1 MKLSGMISSLA
12 AVAMAVSLTAA
23 AQDEELIP
31 LSGSETP
38 TMSDVPVNET
48 PQIWFV
54 ELNSSPAA
62 DGTSLSTLDAEHKSF
77 RTKAKGAGLNF
88 EQRFEF
94 KTLFNGFSVKID
106 PAQLA
111 RLQRIDGVRAIY
123 PVVEIFPDQATGG
136 EQADPEL
143 ATALNMTGASFA
155 QNTLGLTGAG
165 VRVAVMDTG
174 IDWHHPDLG
183 GCFGPG
189 CRVVTGHDFVGN
201 DFTGPGSAL
210 VPDNDPDDCGGHGS
224 HVAGIL
230 GASPAAPGGARGVA
244 PGVTFGA
251 YRVFGCAGSTSADIM
266 IAAMERALADG
277 MQVLNMSI
285 GSAYQWPQYP
295 TATAA
300 DRLVN
305 KGVSVVTSI
314 GNSGATGLYSASAP
328 GVGKKVIGVASI
340 DNTHVSLL
348 TFTVSPDGVSIGYGP
363 ATAAPI
369 PPTSGTF
376 PMARTGTTTTTNDAC
391 SALPAGSL
399 AGQVALIRR
408 GTCGFFD
415 KARNAQNAGAAG
427 VVLYNNAAGRVNP
440 TVAGTPAIVIPVVA
454 ITAAEGALIDGRI
467 AAGPTTMTWTNVR
480 GSFVNTA
487 TGGLS
492 SDFSSYGMAPD
503 LSLKPD
509 IAAPGGLIFSTIPLE
524 LGGYGSN
531 SGTSMASPHTAGA
544 VALLLEARPGTSSQD
559 VRNILQN
566 SADPKNWW
574 GNPGLGFLDH
584 VHRQGAGTLDIP
596 GAILSTVMVSP
607 GKLSLGE
614 SESGPSTQTL
624 TVTNIGADAVTFD
637 LSHVAAVASG
647 PNTFTVGTFG
657 SFATAAF
664 SAPSITVL
672 PGSSATVD
680 VTITAPAG
688 LANRGQYGGY
698 VVLTPQGG
706 GATYRVPYAG
716 LKGDYQSMVVLTP
729 TASSFGNP
737 ILRPDQ
743 AFGPNGPVTLT
754 NPAATP
760 AWVFVHLDHQVRNL
774 RMEVLDA
781 VSGKSWHRSFDQGY
795 VGRNQT
801 ATGFFAI
808 PFDGVTVNGNK
819 VTTLPDGQYVIRLSV
834 LKALGDATNP
844 AHSETWTSP
853 VITIDR
859 P

>member
-1 MKLSGMISSLA
+1 
-12 AVAMAVSLTAA
+12 MAVSLTTA
-23 AQDEELIP
+23 AQDEELFT
-31 LSGSETP
+31 LSGDEASAT
-38 TMSDVPVNET
+38 SDAPVNET
-48 PQIWFV
+48 PDVWFV
-54 ELNSSPAA
+54 ELNNSPSA
-62 DGTSLSTLDAEHKSF
+62 DGTSLTTLDAEHKSF
-77 RTKAKGAGLNF
+77 RSKASKAGIKF
-88 EQRFEF
+88 DERYEF
-94 KTLFNGFSVKID
+94 KTLWNGFSIRID
-106 PAQLA
+106 PAQLG
-111 RLQRIDGVRAIY
+111 RLQRLEGVKAIY
-123 PVVEIFPDQATGG
+123 PVVEILPDQAGGG
-136 EQADPEL
+136 EADPEL
-143 ATALNMTGASFA
+143 ATALGMTGASFA

-174 IDWHHPDLG
+174 IDYHHPDLG

-189 CRVVTGHDFVGN
+189 CRVVTGHDFVG
-201 DFTGPGSAL
+201 DAFAGPASTP
-210 VPDNDPDDCGGHGS
+210 VPDADPDDCGGHGS

-230 GASPAAPGGARGVA
+230 GASPAAAGGARGVA

-251 YRVFGCAGSTSADIM
+251 YRVFGCAGSTTADIM
-266 IAAMERALADG
+266 IAAMERALADD

-285 GSAYQWPQYP
+285 GSAFQWPQYP
-295 TATAA
+295 TAQAS

-314 GNSGATGLYSASAP
+314 GNSGASGLYSASAP
-328 GVGKKVIGVASI
+328 GVGKKVIGVASV

-348 TFTVSPDGVSIGYGP
+348 TFAVSPDGASIGYQP
-363 ATAAPI
+363 ATGAPV
-369 PPTSGTF
+369 PPTSGSS

-391 SALPAGSL
+391 SPLAISL
-399 AGQVALIRR
+399 VGQVALIRR
-408 GTCGFFD
+408 GTCAFHI
-415 KARNAQNAGAAG
+415 KALNAQNAGAAG

-440 TVAGTPAIVIPVVA
+440 TVVGTPAITIPVVS
-454 ITAAEGALIDGRI
+454 ITAADGALINGRI
-467 AAGPTTMTWTNVR
+467 AAGPTTMTWTSVR
-480 GSFVNTA
+480 GSFANA

-509 IAAPGGLIFSTIPLE
+509 IAAPGGLIFSTLPLE
-524 LGGYGSN
+524 LGAYGSN
-531 SGTSMASPHTAGA
+531 SGTSMASPHTAGG

-566 SADPKNWW
+566 SADPKNWF
-574 GNPGLGFLDH
+574 GNPGLGFLDN

-614 SESGPSTQTL
+614 SEAGPATRTL
-624 TVTNIGADAVTFD
+624 TISNSGADAVTFD
-637 LSHVAAVASG
+637 LSHAPALATG
-647 PNTFTVGTFG
+647 PNTFTVGFFA
-657 SFATAAF
+657 SFATVAF
-664 SAPSITVL
+664 SAPSVTVM

-680 VTITAPAG
+680 LTVTAPAG

-716 LKGDYQSMVVLTP
+716 LAGDYQSMVVLTP
-729 TASSFGNP
+729 GASSFGNP
-737 ILRPDQ
+737 LLRPSQ
-743 AFGPNGPVTLT
+743 TFGPSAPLTLT
-754 NPAATP
+754 NPSASP
-760 AWVFVHLDHQVRNL
+760 AWVFVHLDHQVRRL
-774 RMEVLDA
+774 RMEVFDA
-781 VSGKSWHRSFDQGY
+781 NSGKAWHRAFDEDY

-819 VTTLPDGQYVIRLSV
+819 VNTLPDGQYVIRLSV
-834 LKALGDATNP
+834 LKALGDDTNP
-844 AHSETWTSP
+844 AHSESWTSP